1 MKYPLIVIQ
10 MLGGLALFLYGM
22 RLMSS
27 SLKESSSGK
36 LKAMMEKVTGNPFK
50 AFLLGLGVTAVIQ
63 SSTATIV
70 ITSGL
75 VAGGIIT
82 LNQSLGIIIGAN
94 VGTTVT
100 GQIVRLMDLNSDSE
114 SWLTFLKPSTLAP
127 IALVAGILLLMFIR
141 VKRSDAIGNVA
152 MGFGILFTGLMN
164 MSNSVSVLTET
175 GIIDK
180 LFGSIGKNPILGYL
194 CGAGVA
200 FALQSSSSTIAIL
213 QTMATNTVV
222 TFGVA
227 YIIIVGIYLGDCLT
241 TGIVCSIGA
250 KADAKRVGIVNIL
263 FNLSETVLVL
273 VVVNLLHAF
282 GALDKLWGHSM
293 TAGGIANTNTIFNL
307 GCAIALL
314 PMVGVY
320 AKLSRKIVKDDVEEK
335 VEIPEFA
342 ALNPIFYAT
351 PAIAFNS
358 CYNGLKRMFNLSVEN
373 IDRAMGLLTSFDP
386 AVKKTIDRDE
396 DVIDELADGISNYLV
411 QLSPHI
417 SEDLH
422 IRILDQY
429 YKLVGEFEHMGDHA
443 YNISETAK
451 RLHGEDVHFS
461 EAAQAEL
468 KVSREVLDR
477 LIDSTRKAFEK
488 RDVDAAREIEPIEE
502 VMDDMINAL
511 SDNHMARLR
520 EGKCSVNAGTGLLDV
535 LTHFSRIAGTC
546 SNVGVSVLTRVN
558 PEIANRAHNY
568 VTQLH
573 QGHDREYNKTY
584 HTAHD
589 LYFDKLN
596 KAQEGAHAEEIGASE
611 GQMQLP
617 LSEMKPN
624 E

>member
-36 LKAMMEKVTGNPFK
+36 LKSMMEKVTGNPFK

-94 VGTTVT
+94 VGTTIT
-100 GQIVRLMDLNSDSE
+100 GQIVRLMDLNDGSTT
-114 SWLTFLKPSTLAP
+114 WLTFLKPSTLAP
-127 IALVAGILLLMFIR
+127 VALIAGILLLMFIR
-141 VKRSDAIGNVA
+141 IRRSDAIGNVA

-180 LFGSIGKNPILGYL
+180 LFGSIGKNPVLGYL

-222 TFGVA
+222 TFGVS

-250 KADAKRVGIVNIL
+250 KADAKRVGVVNIIY
-263 FNLSETVLVL
+263 NLSKTLIVL
-273 VVVNLLHAF
+273 VVVNVLRAF
-282 GALDKLWGHSM
+282 GVFDTLWEHAMS
-293 TAGGIANTNTIFNL
+293 AGGIANANSIFNL
-307 GCAIALL
+307 GCAILLL
-314 PMVGVY
+314 PLTGVY
-320 AKLSRKIVKDDVEEK
+320 ARLSKRIVKDDVEEK

-351 PAIAFNS
+351 PALAFGS
-358 CYNGLKRMFNLSVEN
+358 CYNALKLMFNKSVEN
-373 IDRAMGLLTSFDP
+373 IDRAFGLLNNYDRN
-386 AVKKTIDRDE
+386 VKAAIDADE
-396 DVIDELADGISNYLV
+396 DIIDSLADGVSNYLV

-417 SEDLH
+417 NEDMH
-422 IRILDQY
+422 IRILEQY

-443 YNISETAK
+443 FNISETAT
-451 RLHGEDVHFS
+451 RLHGEGVHFS
-461 EAAQAEL
+461 AAAQAEL
-468 KVSREVLDR
+468 VVSREVLDR
-477 LIDSTRKAFEK
+477 LLRATRDAFET
-488 RDVDAAREIEPIEE
+488 RDIMAAREIEPLEE

-535 LTHFSRIAGTC
+535 LTHFSRIADTC

-573 QGHDREYNKTY
+573 LGHDREYNKAY
-584 HTAHD
+584 HKAHD
-589 LYFDKLN
+589 LYFDKLT
-596 KAQEGAHAEEIGASE
+596 KAQEEAQAEAVGASD
-611 GQMQLP
+611 GQLQLP

>member
-36 LKAMMEKVTGNPFK
+36 LKSMMEKVTGNPFK

-100 GQIVRLMDLNSDSE
+100 GQIVRLMDLNSDST

-180 LFGSIGKNPILGYL
+180 LFGSIGENPILGYL

-222 TFGVA
+222 TFGVS

-250 KADAKRVGIVNIL
+250 KADAKRVGVVNIIY
-263 FNLSETVLVL
+263 NLSKTVIVI
-273 VVVNLLHAF
+273 VVVNVLRAF
-282 GALDKLWGHSM
+282 GVFDNLWDHSLS
-293 TAGGIANTNTIFNL
+293 AGGIANANSIFNL
-307 GCAIALL
+307 GCAILLL
-314 PMVGVY
+314 PLTGVY
-320 AKLSRKIVKDDVEEK
+320 ARLSKRIVKDDVEEK

-351 PAIAFNS
+351 PALAFGS
-358 CYNGLKRMFNLSVEN
+358 CYNALKLMFNKSVEN
-373 IDRAMGLLTSFDP
+373 IDRAFGLLNNYDRS
-386 AVKKTIDRDE
+386 VKAAIDADE
-396 DVIDELADGISNYLV
+396 DIIDSLADGVSNYLV

-443 YNISETAK
+443 FNISETAT

-461 EAAQAEL
+461 AAAQAEL
-468 KVSREVLDR
+468 VVSREVLDR
-477 LIDSTRKAFEK
+477 LLRATRDAFEK
-488 RDVDAAREIEPIEE
+488 RDITAAQEIEPLEE

-520 EGKCSVNAGTGLLDV
+520 EGKCSVYAGTGLLDV
-535 LTHFSRIAGTC
+535 LTHFSRIADTC
-546 SNVGVSVLTRVN
+546 SNIGVSVLTRAN

-573 QGHDREYNKTY
+573 LGQNREYNKAY
-584 HTAHD
+584 HKAHD
-589 LYFDKLN
+589 LYFDKLV
-596 KAQEGAHAEEIGASE
+596 KAQAGAQAEAVDASE
-611 GQMQLP
+611 GQLQMP